1 MLNPSTHCTLT
12 APGAATGVGA
22 GRPGCPPAGGAR
34 PGHSPSACLAVCAD
48 AEVKQ
53 EKYAVETPSWPGDK
67 LRDYDAGIRSTAPYV
82 VPSHLPQLHFSV

>member
-53 EKYAVETPSWPGDK
+53 ERHTQLKHPHGQVINCE
-67 LRDYDAGIRSTAPYV
+67 IMMQEFV
-82 VPSHLPQLHFSV
+82 VQLLT